1 MTWFAWRQHR
11 GQALWAALTVAALCV
26 LMLRVGLHASH
37 TLAPFRA
44 AGCISPGHDPGER
57 HGSGC
62 AGLEGF
68 GPDFN
73 YAIPLFELGVPLVVA
88 VIGALVGAPLVAR
101 EIEQRTHL
109 AAWTQSVPCRRWYTA
124 KVLTAAT
131 GLALTGLLAG
141 LANDR
146 LQRPLTEG
154 GLTSSRWPW
163 FFSVGLAPVGEILL
177 SFALAVAA
185 GAWLRRTL
193 PAVGIALA
201 GFLALLLCT
210 GRAVQTLTPTSHTT
224 GPRPSVPRDGWI
236 IHGNSSYHPASQ
248 FWPLQVTFLI
258 TLLVL
263 ATGLLAFGWRATR
276 TRGA

>member
-11 GQALWAALTVAALCV
+11 GQALWAALTVAALCA
-26 LMLRVGLHASH
+26 LMLWVGLHASR

-44 AGCISPGHDPGER
+44 AGCISRGQDPGEL

-68 GPDFN
+68 GPNFN

-101 EIEQRTHL
+101 ELEQRTHL
-109 AAWTQSVPCRRWYTA
+109 TAWTQSVPRQRWYTA
-124 KVLTAAT
+124 KVLIAAIV
-131 GLALTGLLAG
+131 LALTGLIAG

-146 LQRPLTEG
+146 LQRPLTDG
-154 GLTSSRWPW
+154 GLTTSRWPW

-193 PAVGIALA
+193 PAVGAALV
-201 GFLALLLCT
+201 GFLVLLLGT

-236 IHGNSSYHPASQ
+236 VHGNSSYHPASQ

-258 TLLVL
+258 ALLVL
-263 ATGLLAFGWRATR
+263 ATGLLAFGWRTTR
-276 TRGA
+276 THGA